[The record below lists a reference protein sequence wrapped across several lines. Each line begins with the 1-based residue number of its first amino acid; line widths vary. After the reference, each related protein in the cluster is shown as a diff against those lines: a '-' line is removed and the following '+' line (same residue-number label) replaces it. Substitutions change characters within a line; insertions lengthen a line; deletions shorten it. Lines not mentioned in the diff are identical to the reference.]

1 MRSCRFPV
9 LSLAAICLV
18 AGCKP
23 RDEIQV
29 YQAPREG
36 QSPPAPDTAS
46 ESGTHRPDSKVPW
59 TVPEGWTEKA
69 SPPGGMRIASY
80 AVTAPDGR
88 AVDISV
94 VPLGGTAGSLLANVN
109 RWRDQIGLGPITEA
123 DLAGLR
129 QPVAIGELS
138 GDLYDMAGDKAVLDG
153 KYKARTL
160 AAFFVA
166 GDTTV
171 FFKATGED
179 ALVAE
184 NRPKF
189 LAWLKSVQTGPAPQ
203 ATAASPA
210 SAPAPAAAPGAPA
223 MKGPVAAPPS
233 TGLPNWTVPAGWKSV
248 PASTMRLASFAIDGA
263 NGQTGDL
270 SVVALG
276 PSAGGLLANVN
287 RWRGQMA
294 LSPLDDAGLAREST
308 QLTTPAGD
316 EAVIVD
322 LAGEGAS
329 AGKRMLAAVV
339 SRPDRTW
346 FYKLTGDGALV
357 AAQKDAFLGFVKSV
371 KYP

>member
-9 LSLAAICLV
+9 LSMAVICLV

-36 QSPPAPDTAS
+36 QAPTASDTAS
-46 ESGTHRPDSKVPW
+46 EPGNARPNSKVPW

-69 SPPGGMRIASY
+69 SQPGGMRIASY

-94 VPLGGTAGSLLANVN
+94 VPLGGTAGSLLDNVN
-109 RWRDQIGLGPITEA
+109 RWRNQVGLGPVTDAE
-123 DLAGLR
+123 LASLR
-129 QPVAIGELS
+129 QPVAIGGLS
-138 GDLYDMAGDKAVLDG
+138 GDLFEMVGDQPVLDG

-160 AAFFVA
+160 AALFVA

-189 LAWLKSVQTGPAPQ
+189 LAWLKSVQTGPAPDSQ
-203 ATAASPA
+203 AATPPPQAPSP
-210 SAPAPAAAPGAPA
+210 GEPA
-223 MKGPVAAPPS
+223 MKGPVPPPPS
-233 TGLPNWTVPAGWKSV
+233 TDLPKWTVPAGWKSV
-248 PASTMRLASFAIDGA
+248 PASTMRLASFAVEGA

-287 RWRGQMA
+287 RWRGQLA
-294 LSPLDDAGLAREST
+294 LSPLDDSGLAREST

-322 LAGEGAS
+322 LNGEGAS

-346 FYKLTGDGALV
+346 FYKLTGDSPLV

>member
-9 LSLAAICLV
+9 LSVAVIALA

-36 QSPPAPDTAS
+36 TSPAS
-46 ESGTHRPDSKVPW
+46 AAAGPSDGDASRGPGGVPW

-69 SPPGGMRIASY
+69 SQPGGMRIASY

-94 VPLGGTAGSLLANVN
+94 VPLGGTAGTLLDNVN
-109 RWRDQIGLGPITEA
+109 RWRDQIGLGPVTDS

-129 QPVAIGELS
+129 KPVAIGGLS
-138 GDLYDMAGDKAVLDG
+138 GDLFDMAGEKPVLDG

-160 AAFFVA
+160 AAILTA

-189 LAWLKSVQTGPAPQ
+189 LAWLKSVQTGPAPAPQ
-203 ATAASPA
+203 AEAAPTPAASP
-210 SAPAPAAAPGAPA
+210 GGPA
-223 MKGPVAAPPS
+223 MKGPVAPPPS

-248 PASTMRLASFAIDGA
+248 PASTMRLASFVVEGA
-263 NGQTGDL
+263 NGQSGDL

-294 LSPLDDAGLAREST
+294 LSPLDDAGLSRESSK
-308 QLTTPAGD
+308 LSTPAGD

-346 FYKLTGDGALV
+346 FYKLTGDAPLV
-357 AAQKDAFLGFVKSV
+357 AAQKEAFLGFVKSV